1 MKLKRLEEELTVY
14 KRAYAHLE
22 AELGQSKKS
31 KQEVERQKEGL
42 ESQLKVNFF

>member
-1 MKLKRLEEELTVY
+1 MKLKRLEEELSIY

-22 AELGQSKKS
+22 AELGQSKKL

-42 ESQLKVNFF
+42 ENQLKVIVF